1 MSFKDLKLIFTSLLI
16 VAPFFVAIVLI
27 KHFTDKYDVLQ
38 GEYAGLW
45 YILPIM
51 AALVVF
57 LVVKTR
63 D

>member
-1 MSFKDLKLIFTSLLI
+1 MKDLKLILKSLLI

-27 KHFTDKYDVLQ
+27 DHFTDEFDLLQ
-38 GEYAGLW
+38 GEYAPLW

-51 AALVVF
+51 AILAGYLII
-57 LVVKTR
+57 KTR